1 MVTIKTEYIKLSQF
15 IKFVGLVNTG
25 GEAKLFL
32 NDANITVNGEKE
44 NRPGKKLYSK
54 DVIIINGRK
63 FEIE

>member
-1 MVTIKTEYIKLSQF
+1 MVSIKTEYIKLSQF

-32 NDANITVNGEKE
+32 NDAKITINGEKE
-44 NRPGKKLYSK
+44 NRPGRKLYSK
-54 DVIIINGRK
+54 DVIVINGRK

>member
-1 MVTIKTEYIKLSQF
+1 MVSIKTEYIKLSQF

-32 NDANITVNGEKE
+32 NDAKINVNGEKE